1 MLLAELATLFR
12 RLRVK
17 ALLAVLAAIPAA
29 LAVAVYLSGGP
40 SSGRGPTFLDQV
52 SHNGMFAALAGLTVA
67 IPFFLPLV
75 VAVVS
80 GDAISGEANLG
91 TLRYLLTRPSGRTR
105 LLATKAAT
113 VAVFCLAATVAV
125 ALGGLIA
132 GVILFPVGQV
142 VTLSG
147 TTISLVEGI
156 LRTFAAAGIVAGS
169 LLGLASIGLFVSTL
183 TDAPVGA
190 MAATA
195 GFAVLSAV
203 LDNVPQTRAIHPW
216 LFTHHW
222 LSFGDLLRSPV
233 RWSGIVADL
242 RLQLGYIL
250 VFATAAWARF
260 STKDVLA

>member
-12 RLRVK
+12 RMRVK
-17 ALLAVLAAIPAA
+17 VLLGVLAAIPAA
-29 LAVAVYLSGGP
+29 LAVSVYLSGGP

-75 VAVVS
+75 IAVVS
-80 GDAISGEANLG
+80 GDAIAGEANLG

-105 LLATKAAT
+105 LLGIKAVT
-113 VAVFCLAATVAV
+113 VVVFCLAATVAV

-132 GVILFPVGQV
+132 GVILFPVGNV

-147 TTISLVEGI
+147 TTISLLEGI
-156 LRTFAAAGIVAGS
+156 LRTFAAAGIVAAS

-242 RLQLGYIL
+242 RLQLGYIA

>member
-12 RLRVK
+12 RMRVK

-40 SSGRGPTFLDQV
+40 SAGRGPTFLDQV

-80 GDAISGEANLG
+80 GDAIAGEANLG

-147 TTISLVEGI
+147 TTISLLEGI
-156 LRTFAAAGIVAGS
+156 LRTFAAAGIVAAS
-169 LLGLASIGLFVSTL
+169 LLGLASI
-183 TDAPVGA
+183 A

-233 RWSGIVADL
+233 QWSGIVADL

>member
-12 RLRVK
+12 RTRVK
-17 ALLAVLAAIPAA
+17 ALLVVLAAIPAA
-29 LAVAVYLSGGP
+29 LAVAVRLSGGP
-40 SSGRGPTFLDQV
+40 SAGRGPTFLDQV
-52 SHNGMFAALAGLTVA
+52 SRNGMFAALAGLTVA

-80 GDAISGEANLG
+80 GDAIAGEANLG

-105 LLATKAAT
+105 LLATKAVT
-113 VAVFCLAATVAV
+113 VAVFCVAATVAV

-132 GVILFPVGQV
+132 GVVLFPVGDV

-147 TTISLVEGI
+147 TTISLLEGI
-156 LRTFAAAGIVAGS
+156 LRTFAAAGIVAAS

-203 LDNVPQTRAIHPW
+203 LDSVPQTRAIHPW
-216 LFTHHW
+216 LFTHQW

-233 RWSGIVADL
+233 QWHGIVADL
-242 RLQLGYIL
+242 RLQVGYIA